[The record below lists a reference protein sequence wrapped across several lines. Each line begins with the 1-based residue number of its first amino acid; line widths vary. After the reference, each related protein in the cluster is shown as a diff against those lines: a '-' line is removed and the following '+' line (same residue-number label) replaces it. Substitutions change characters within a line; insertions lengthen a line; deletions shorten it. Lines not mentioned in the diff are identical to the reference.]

1 VFVPNYMT
9 GNTRRFRDFP
19 SMEDNLINRED
30 NDVFIYNDHNEKGGR
45 NGIACIGLAIGK
57 KALSASLHVFFTVIV
72 IAQSAS
78 ASHGLARKCPAMS
91 KTKLFCFPIFTKYQ
105 FFSDILI

>member
-1 VFVPNYMT
+1 MT

-57 KALSASLHVFFTVIV
+57 KALSATASLHFIFTVIV

-78 ASHGLARKCPAMS
+78 AYHGLAR
-91 KTKLFCFPIFTKYQ
+91 
-105 FFSDILI
+105 